1 MKFPKLVSIIGG
13 GLLLLFALIYIESIY
28 RDRIFVESL
37 KVDFLTQTNVG
48 HYAKLIDEVDHEFE
62 DYFVFAALSEKCDG
76 RYADCFRWEDYPN
89 VRSVVTNSSELGDV
103 AGYRMF
109 RFCEAADCRPVG
121 GDGNLARPLTQSE
134 LSMAMSAL
142 ETEETCWEPTFT
154 GFTAD
159 LPVKYRVEYCVAESR
174 QYGELVAFRASALIA
189 RPHTTAFL
197 PSIWFHEELTLSVNY
212 ARSVVQSLGFDYGAK
227 RLTLR

>member
-1 MKFPKLVSIIGG
+1 M
-13 GLLLLFALIYIESIY
+13 ESIY

-37 KVDFLTQTNVG
+37 KADFLLQTNAG
-48 HYAKLIDEVDHEFE
+48 HYANLIDEVDHRFE
-62 DYFVFAALSEKCDG
+62 DYFVFAALSEKCG
-76 RYADCFRWEDYPN
+76 KYAECFRWEDYPN
-89 VRSVVTNSSELGDV
+89 VRSVVTNASELGEV

-109 RFCEAADCRPVG
+109 RSCETADCRPVG
-121 GDGNLARPLTQSE
+121 GNGILASPLTRPE

-174 QYGELVAFRASALIA
+174 QYGQLVSFTARARVAHPYS
-189 RPHTTAFL
+189 TAFL
-197 PSIWFHEELTLSVNY
+197 PSIWFSEELTFHVNY
-212 ARSVVQSLGFDYGAK
+212 ARSEVQSLGFEYGGK
-227 RLTLR
+227 TLTAR